1 MAKTGISRATLNNY
15 ISLGLLSKPEIR
27 SGVQGERVLGFFP
40 ESAVDRVEEI
50 RALKAEGLSMQQI
63 RDELGSLQT
72 AAYTSAQTVQPARV
86 AQAPQWEPPQYNQIS
101 PEPALAPRVTAE
113 PAHAARQQ
121 TAQVSVGSPV
131 QTGGSSGLSLTLDEV
146 AHPAYM
152 FNYRFELVWYNE
164 PARRELLGAFS
175 RLPDESESRHILPM
189 MLQGLAS
196 WTGDFGAELVRANLA
211 LSKSR
216 LNRDT
221 VLSTCRLMRP
231 DVQRQIA
238 ELYDQAPA
246 AEAGRAAATVLP
258 IDLPS
263 GSGRTDPHRLIAT
276 YFREGIFVVC
286 VPEDE
291 SGGSLADFLSRRD
304 LVIRHLLKKRLPV
317 LTPLAVLVTDL
328 QASTRICSELPPEE
342 YFELINEIWSAMDP
356 IFRRYFGTHGKHVGD
371 GMVYYFFPQPDS
383 HYVMNAVRCADELRA
398 EMRKISTAWQL
409 RKGWFNELFLNSGLH
424 EGTEWLGTFQTATT
438 IEFSVLGDTI
448 NQAARLSD
456 FARHGGIWAT
466 KGFVGKLTPEE
477 KSKLVYGVS
486 RKSQDGRDVFVEST
500 FAQIESLV
508 DISRNEKLRDIAALP
523 ITQIQQVRNS

>member
-1 MAKTGISRATLNNY
+1 MH
-15 ISLGLLSKPEIR
+15 
-27 SGVQGERVLGFFP
+27 
-40 ESAVDRVEEI
+40 
-50 RALKAEGLSMQQI
+50 QI
-63 RDELGSLQT
+63 REELGALVSGIAERAPVLSSTRSFDEDSIHAQGQSL
-72 AAYTSAQTVQPARV
+72 SS
-86 AQAPQWEPPQYNQIS
+86 S
-101 PEPALAPRVTAE
+101 P
-113 PAHAARQQ
+113 
-121 TAQVSVGSPV
+121 
-131 QTGGSSGLSLTLDEV
+131 GLTLTLDEV

-152 FNYRFELVWYNE
+152 FNYRFELVWYNDA
-164 PARRELLGAFS
+164 ARRELLGAFS
-175 RLPDESESRHILPM
+175 RLPDESEERHILPM

-196 WTGDFGAELVRANLA
+196 WTGDFGEELVRANLA
-211 LSKSR
+211 LAKSR

-231 DVQRQIA
+231 DMQRQIS

-246 AEAGRAAATVLP
+246 AETSKAAATVIP
-258 IDLPS
+258 IDLPN
-263 GSGRTDPHRLIAT
+263 GAGRTDPHRLIAT

-398 EMRKISTAWQL
+398 EMRKISSAWSL
-409 RKGWFNELFLNSGLH
+409 RKGWFNELFLNTGLH

-466 KGFVGKLTPEE
+466 KGFVGKLTADE

-486 RKSQDGRDVFVEST
+486 RRSQDGRDVFVEST

-523 ITQIQQVRNS
+523 ITQIQQTRNS